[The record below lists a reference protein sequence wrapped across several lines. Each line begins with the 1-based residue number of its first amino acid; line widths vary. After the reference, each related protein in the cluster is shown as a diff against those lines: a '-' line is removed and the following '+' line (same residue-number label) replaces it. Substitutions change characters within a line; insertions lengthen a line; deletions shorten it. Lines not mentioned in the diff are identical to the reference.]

1 MKALMLA
8 AGVGRRLYGNDDSA
22 SPHKALLEFGEK
34 TLLRRH
40 IEILQS
46 LGVDEL
52 VLVLGHRREQL
63 VAEATAY
70 AYHGFVSSL
79 YNPRYREG
87 PLISLW
93 TARDVLRSG
102 SDVLFMDADVL
113 HHPEILKRLL
123 RSPHENCFVY
133 DRDFEAGDEPVNLC
147 LNGGRPVD
155 FGKKIEGAFETRGEW
170 PGFLRLSAPIA
181 AKLADATQP
190 YMDRA
195 QFEIAYEPAMRDVL
209 LAEPAGT
216 FGAEDI
222 TGLPWIEIDF
232 PSDVIRAGHRILP
245 HVETPVGELQAGQGF
260 RASARR

>member
-8 AGVGRRLYGNDDSA
+8 AGVGRRLYGDDDST
-22 SPHKALLEFGEK
+22 SPHKALLEFGGRS
-34 TLLRRH
+34 LLRRH

-46 LGVDEL
+46 LGVAEL
-52 VLVLGHRREQL
+52 VLVLGHLRDEVL
-63 VAEATAY
+63 AEANKFSAP
-70 AYHGFVSSL
+70 GVVSPL
-79 YNPRYREG
+79 HNPRYREG
-87 PLISLW
+87 PMISLW
-93 TARDVLRSG
+93 TAREVLRSG
-102 SDVLFMDADVL
+102 SDILFMDADVL
-113 HHPEILKRLL
+113 HHPEILRRLL
-123 RSPHENCFVY
+123 GSPHANCFIY

-155 FGKKIEGAFETRGEW
+155 FGKKIPGTFETRGEW
-170 PGFLRLSAPIA
+170 PGFLRLSGPVA
-181 AKLADATQP
+181 AKLADATQA
-190 YMDRA
+190 YINRA

-245 HVETPVGELQAGQGF
+245 HVETPVEELQAIQGI
-260 RASARR
+260 RASAGR

>member
-22 SPHKALLEFGEK
+22 SPHKALLEFGDK

-40 IEILQS
+40 IEILQG
-46 LGVDEL
+46 LGVAEL
-52 VLVLGHRREQL
+52 VLVLGHRRDQVL
-63 VAEATAY
+63 AEAAAY
-70 AYHGFVSSL
+70 ADPGFVSSL
-79 YNPRYREG
+79 HNPRYREG

-102 SDVLFMDADVL
+102 TDILFMDADVL

-123 RSPHENCFVY
+123 RSPHENCFIY

-147 LNGGRPVD
+147 LNDGIPVD

-170 PGFLRLSAPIA
+170 PGFLRLCAPIA

-190 YMDRA
+190 YMDRG

-209 LAEPAGT
+209 RAEPVGT

-245 HVETPVGELQAGQGF
+245 HVETPVEELQAGQGF